1 MIGGVYVKKIT
12 DKIICAMKNENIL
25 VDEEVVKFGLEI
37 ILMKILFAIVITL
50 IGILMNCLLESI
62 IYTISFS
69 LLRRYGGGYHS
80 ESRKKCVVL
89 SVVMLL
95 CGIFTIKISE
105 DFDAFIIPEA
115 VITLFSAIYIIC
127 AAPIDTPNKR
137 LDSDELRIYGK
148 RTKITVFMLV
158 ILLVIFL
165 YIKAYSFSVS
175 IMIGIIMEAY
185 LMLKGQINNKK
196 TGNNHVQ

>member
-12 DKIICAMKNENIL
+12 DKIICAIKNENIL
-25 VDEEVVKFGLEI
+25 LDEEVVKFGLEI
-37 ILMKILFAIVITL
+37 IFMKILFAIVILL

-89 SVVMLL
+89 SVLMLL

-105 DFDAFIIPEA
+105 YFDAFIIPEA
-115 VITLFSAIYIIC
+115 FITLFLAIYIIC

-148 RTKITVFMLV
+148 RTVITVFMLV

-196 TGNNHVQ
+196 TGNNHV

>member
-89 SVVMLL
+89 SVLMLL

>member
-12 DKIICAMKNENIL
+12 DKIICAMKNKNIS

-37 ILMKILFAIVITL
+37 IFMKILFAVVVTL
-50 IGILMNCLLESI
+50 IGILMNCFFESI

-69 LLRRYGGGYHS
+69 LLRRYGGGYHA
-80 ESRKKCVVL
+80 ESKKKCFVL
-89 SVVMLL
+89 SVLMLL
-95 CGIFTIKISE
+95 SGIFIIKISE
-105 DFDAFIIPEA
+105 SFDEVIIPAA
-115 VITLFSAIYIIC
+115 VITLFSVIYIIC

-137 LDSDELRIYGK
+137 LDADEISIYGK
-148 RTKITVFMLV
+148 RTGITVFILV
-158 ILLVIFL
+158 ILLVISS
-165 YIKAYSFSVS
+165 YVKAYSFSVS

-196 TGNNHVQ
+196 TGNNHAQ